1 MTAEDKKAKL
11 GLVMAPLDH
20 LPQRSYKSFLRLLT
34 LPENFDSRVQWP
46 TCVHPIRDQA

>member
-1 MTAEDKKAKL
+1 MTEADKRAKL
-11 GLVMAPLDH
+11 GLVMTPLDH

-46 TCVHPIRDQA
+46 TCVHAIRNQA